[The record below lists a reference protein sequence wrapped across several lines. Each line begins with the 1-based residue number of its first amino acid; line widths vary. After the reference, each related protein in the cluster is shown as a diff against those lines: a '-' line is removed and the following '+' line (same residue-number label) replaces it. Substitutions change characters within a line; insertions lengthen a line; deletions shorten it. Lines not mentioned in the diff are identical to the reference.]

1 MLSQS
6 LERFLH
12 CQTISGGVPCLVVNR
27 HKQHLNAAAD
37 KSSTYCKWIALV
49 KQHENSVMYTFTIP
63 PILLFTHKG
72 PAKSTPTLENVGASL
87 TLNSGNAVVGGELYD
102 FPFSFLQVTHS
113 FNTPF
118 TSCLPFGTQYFECN
132 LANVALTP
140 LRCKHS
146 WLSRIISLVK
156 WGLLGKMKG
165 LLASRSKSE
174 FTSLPSHLKISP
186 WFTIPSLLTSCSKLL
201 CFL

>member
-1 MLSQS
+1 MSCSESSQ
-6 LERFLH
+6 R
-12 CQTISGGVPCLVVNR
+12 
-27 HKQHLNAAAD
+27 LNAAAD
-37 KSSTYCKWIALV
+37 KSSTYSKWIALV
-49 KQHENSVMYTFTIP
+49 MQHENSAMYTFTIP
-63 PILLFTHKG
+63 PVLLFTHKG
-72 PAKSTPTLENVGASL
+72 PAKSTPTLKNGGASL

-113 FNTPF
+113 FSTPF

-140 LRCKHS
+140 LRCKRS
-146 WLSRIISLVK
+146 WLSRVISLVK

-186 WFTIPSLLTSCSKLL
+186 CFTIPSLLASCSKLL
-201 CFL
+201 CFFSFVLGRLN

>member
-1 MLSQS
+1 MSCSESSQ
-6 LERFLH
+6 R
-12 CQTISGGVPCLVVNR
+12 
-27 HKQHLNAAAD
+27 LNAAAD

-49 KQHENSVMYTFTIP
+49 MQHENSAMYTFTIP
-63 PILLFTHKG
+63 PVLLFTHKG
-72 PAKSTPTLENVGASL
+72 PAKSTPTLENGGASL
-87 TLNSGNAVVGGELYD
+87 TLNSGDAVVGGELYD

-118 TSCLPFGTQYFECN
+118 TSCLPFGTQYFESN

-140 LRCKHS
+140 LRCKRS
-146 WLSRIISLVK
+146 WLSRVISLVK

-186 WFTIPSLLTSCSKLL
+186 CFTIPSLLASWSKLL
-201 CFL
+201 CFFFICLGPT

>member
-1 MLSQS
+1 MSCSESSQ
-6 LERFLH
+6 R
-12 CQTISGGVPCLVVNR
+12 
-27 HKQHLNAAAD
+27 LNAAAD

-49 KQHENSVMYTFTIP
+49 MQHENGAIYTFTIP
-63 PILLFTHKG
+63 PVLLFTHKG
-72 PAKSTPTLENVGASL
+72 PAKSTPTLENGGASL
-87 TLNSGNAVVGGELYD
+87 TLNSGDAVVGGELYD

-118 TSCLPFGTQYFECN
+118 TSCLPFGTQYFESN

-140 LRCKHS
+140 LRCKRS
-146 WLSRIISLVK
+146 WLSRVISLVK

-186 WFTIPSLLTSCSKLL
+186 CFTIPSLLASCSKLL
-201 CFL
+201 CFFSFVLGRLN

>member
-1 MLSQS
+1 M
-6 LERFLH
+6 
-12 CQTISGGVPCLVVNR
+12 
-27 HKQHLNAAAD
+27 
-37 KSSTYCKWIALV
+37 
-49 KQHENSVMYTFTIP
+49 QHENGAMYTFTIP
-63 PILLFTHKG
+63 PVLLFTHKG
-72 PAKSTPTLENVGASL
+72 PAKSTPTLENGGASL

-118 TSCLPFGTQYFECN
+118 TSCLPFGTQSFECN

-140 LRCKHS
+140 LRCKRS

-186 WFTIPSLLTSCSKLL
+186 CFTIPSLLASCSKLL
-201 CFL
+201 CFFSFVLGRLN

>member
-1 MLSQS
+1 M
-6 LERFLH
+6 
-12 CQTISGGVPCLVVNR
+12 
-27 HKQHLNAAAD
+27 
-37 KSSTYCKWIALV
+37 
-49 KQHENSVMYTFTIP
+49 QHENSAMYTFTIP
-63 PILLFTHKG
+63 PVLLFTHKG
-72 PAKSTPTLENVGASL
+72 PAKSTPTLENGGASL

-102 FPFSFLQVTHS
+102 FPFSSLQVTHS

-140 LRCKHS
+140 LRCKRS

-156 WGLLGKMKG
+156 WCLLGKMKG

-186 WFTIPSLLTSCSKLL
+186 CFTIPSLLASWSKLL
-201 CFL
+201 CFFSFVLGRLDQFELSFIQLSHF

>member
-1 MLSQS
+1 M
-6 LERFLH
+6 
-12 CQTISGGVPCLVVNR
+12 
-27 HKQHLNAAAD
+27 
-37 KSSTYCKWIALV
+37 
-49 KQHENSVMYTFTIP
+49 QHENSAMYTFTIP
-63 PILLFTHKG
+63 PVLHFMHKG
-72 PAKSTPTLENVGASL
+72 PAKSTPTLENGGASL
-87 TLNSGNAVVGGELYD
+87 TLNSGDAVVGGELYD

-140 LRCKHS
+140 LRCKRS
-146 WLSRIISLVK
+146 WLSRVISLVK

-174 FTSLPSHLKISP
+174 FTSLPSHHFALKRPSIVNESP
-186 WFTIPSLLTSCSKLL
+186 HPSDDTHQLMQLTMLAQSYYCCNTDFTPRLDQ
-201 CFL
+201 